1 MTDVFVKQ
9 RNRDTDTLGEVMGG
23 WGGGGEFIMSFAGKW
38 MELGINEISQTQKE
52 KKCHLLPFRCGIL
65 ICTHDVTAMGT
76 VWD

>member
-1 MTDVFVKQ
+1 
-9 RNRDTDTLGEVMGG
+9 MGG
-23 WGGGGEFIMSFAGKW
+23 GVEFIMSFAGKW